1 MSVAVLLGNSFL
13 SREWLGWQG
22 FGGSKPTKSGGEQ
35 PAAVGPKSSQKGGDT
50 TAAVPMAGDQIEGSS
65 IGNHNV
71 SLLNFASLVT
81 FVWESSE
88 NKSGIIGSVR
98 ETFLWQRRMMK
109 NILGCRGFQLQSILC
124 TKSSD

>member
-13 SREWLGWQG
+13 SREWLGWRG

-65 IGNHNV
+65 IGNHNL
-71 SLLNFASLVT
+71 SSLNFCCT
-81 FVWESSE
+81 GDIREGESSE
-88 NKSGIIGSVR
+88 NKSGIIGIVR
-98 ETFLWQRRMMK
+98 ETFRWRR
-109 NILGCRGFQLQSILC
+109 
-124 TKSSD
+124 